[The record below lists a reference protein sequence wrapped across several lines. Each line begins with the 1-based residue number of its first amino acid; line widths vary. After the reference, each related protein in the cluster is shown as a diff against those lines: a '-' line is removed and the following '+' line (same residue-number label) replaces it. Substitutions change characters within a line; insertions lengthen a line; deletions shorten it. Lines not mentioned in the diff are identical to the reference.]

1 MDKIP
6 GLEIYN
12 LNFKNEINLDF
23 FNKKENVN
31 KIQTINHEYRKVK
44 IINIEEDYLT
54 LTKEIE
60 KEISRCLRDYQN
72 KYLVDVNSYEGLTL
86 VEYSE
91 GGHFN
96 THVDNDGYYERL
108 ISLALYLNDDYEVGE
123 IEFTLFEESVGKIKP
138 CKNQLILFPSNY
150 LYRHTAHPVKNGKK
164 YMILSFFSK
173 SEKNKSSDYI
183 KNNTKVFKF

>member
-6 GLEIYN
+6 GVEIYN
-12 LNFKNEINLDF
+12 LNIKNEINLDF
-23 FNKKENVN
+23 FNKKENIN
-31 KIQTINHEYRKVK
+31 KIYNIDLEHRKAK
-44 IINIEEDYLT
+44 TINIEEDYLT

-60 KEISRCLRDYQN
+60 KEISRCLLDYQN

-91 GGHFN
+91 GGHFGS
-96 THVDNDGYYERL
+96 HVDNDRYYERL
-108 ISLALYLNDDYEVGE
+108 ISLALYLNDDYEGGE

-150 LYRHTAHPVKNGKK
+150 LYRHTAHTVKNGKK

-173 SEKNKSSDYI
+173 KEKDNNSYYI
-183 KNNTKVFKF
+183 NNNTKVFEF